1 MSNKRITVTDW
12 LLMSKEEREV
22 WANGADMS
30 KVKMVAPNKPKNVNW
45 DLELKRLW
53 GKWLK
58 DK

>member
-1 MSNKRITVTDW
+1 MNNRRITVTDW

-22 WANGADMS
+22 WANGTDIS
-30 KVKMVAPNKPKNVNW
+30 KVKMVAPNKPKVVNW
-45 DLELKRLW
+45 DLELERLW